1 MSLQPNLPPQS
12 SVRRSGWL
20 EQLMAIIA
28 LINLLLVFFNL
39 SYIPNRLFY
48 WQISP
53 ALIEIYDPVRGIQ
66 PHRETQRYL
75 NTVDQLE
82 MIQGDFNPEAEALLG
97 ELRFLSNEMREENPF
112 AGASRSS
119 ILEKIKQELCDRIGV
134 NTAQEAFDTFWSQ
147 AYLSQ
152 AGWQAELDFFDT
164 EIRPLLK
171 TNYYRDVNRFG
182 KFVDY
187 FWLLDL
193 PFIGLFALDFLIRSF
208 FISRRNPQLDW
219 LEAML
224 RRWYDLFLLVPLWRW
239 LRVLPV
245 LIRLYQARIL
255 NLEPF
260 RAQINYDFTIN
271 FAEDI
276 TQVVGVRVIDQLQES
291 IARGEVARWLFH
303 REHHSYVTVN
313 DVDEVK
319 AIASR
324 LVKVSVYDVLPQ
336 IQPDLEALVHYSL
349 QNSLNQI
356 PAFQQVRKLPGV
368 GNLADE
374 IAQNLAHQLSGGVY
388 ENLTQ
393 MIEDPTVAKL
403 SDRLFVHFREALDT
417 ELQKKPNL
425 GELESLLTDML
436 EEIKINYVKGLAH
449 GGVEKFKKE
458 ADQLN
463 RGITQARM
471 RKIGE

>member
-1 MSLQPNLPPQS
+1 MSLQPNLTPKS

-20 EQLMAIIA
+20 KRLMAIIA

-53 ALIEIYDPVRGIQ
+53 ELIELYDPVRGIQ
-66 PHRETQRYL
+66 PHPETQRYL

-82 MIQGDFNPEAEALLG
+82 LIQGDAPEAEALLG
-97 ELRFLSNEMREENPF
+97 ELRFLSNQMREENPF
-112 AGASRSS
+112 TGASRSS
-119 ILEKIKQELCDRIGV
+119 ILEKIKQDLCDRVGV
-134 NTAQEAFDTFWSQ
+134 NTAQQAFETFWSQ
-147 AYLSQ
+147 AYLNQ
-152 AGWQAELDFFDT
+152 AGWQAELAFFDT
-164 EIRPLLK
+164 EIRPLLE
-171 TNYYRDVNRFG
+171 TNYYRDINRFG
-182 KFVDY
+182 KFVDR

-193 PFIGLFALDFLIRSF
+193 PFIVLFGLDFLIRSF
-208 FISRRNPQLDW
+208 FISRRNPQLNW

-224 RRWYDLFLLVPLWRW
+224 RRWYDLFLLIPLWRW

-245 LIRLYQARIL
+245 LIRLYQARLL

-260 RAQINYDFTIN
+260 RAQINHDFTIN

-276 TQVVGVRVIDQLQES
+276 SQVIGVRVIDQLQES
-291 IARGEVARWLFH
+291 IAQGEVAQWLFH

-313 DVDEVK
+313 DVDEIK

-336 IQPDLEALVHYSL
+336 IQPDLEALLHYSL
-349 QNSLNQI
+349 QNSLNQV
-356 PAFQQVRKLPGV
+356 PTLGQLRKLPGV
-368 GNLADE
+368 GNLANE

-388 ENLTQ
+388 QNLTQ

-403 SDRLFVHFREALDT
+403 SDRLFVHFREALDV

-425 GELESLLTDML
+425 GELESLLIDML
-436 EEIKINYVKGLAH
+436 EEIKINYVKGLAP
-449 GGVEKFKKE
+449 GGVEKIKQE
-458 ADQLN
+458 ADQLQY
-463 RGITQARM
+463 GIQPPNQLALKKR
-471 RKIGE
+471 